1 MMTVDDIK
9 KDLLKYV
16 KKFYQDVE
24 ILSINVPEEEVELK
38 FNLSYELRK
47 KVMIFFED
55 NIASFN
61 DYTEET
67 KRDIM
72 VLDNI
77 CIRFDPDGIYFGKSG
92 YDYTAS
98 NAAAYFVLNMYLND
112 MVEEMPE
119 KMKAYRDTYLYN

>member
-1 MMTVDDIK
+1 MMNVDEIK

-16 KKFYQDVE
+16 RKYYEDVE
-24 ILSINVPEEEVELK
+24 ILSLNVPDEEVELK

-55 NIASFN
+55 NIVSFN
-61 DYTEET
+61 DYTEEA
-67 KRDIM
+67 KKDIM

-98 NAAAYFVLNMYLND
+98 NAAAYFVRNRRLPD
-112 MVEEMPE
+112 
-119 KMKAYRDTYLYN
+119 DTCETNS